1 MTNKKRDLELL
12 SKILFAIEDSNAD
25 EITTPQSLNAHELIQ
40 NYDEN
45 VVFLHVRLLDNV
57 KFIDV
62 TLKDNLE
69 DKNYLIQGITWDG
82 YDYLEKARKKLEIRG
97 RI

>member
-12 SKILFAIEDSNAD
+12 SKILFAIEDSPAE
-25 EITTPQSLNAHELIQ
+25 EITTPQSLNAHESIQ
-40 NYDEN
+40 NYNED
-45 VVFLHVRLLDNV
+45 VVFLHVRLLDDA

-62 TLKDNLE
+62 TLKDDLE
-69 DKNYLIQGITWDG
+69 DKNYLIRGITWNG
-82 YDYLEKARKKLEIRG
+82 YDFLEKARKKMEIRG

>member
-1 MTNKKRDLELL
+1 
-12 SKILFAIEDSNAD
+12 
-25 EITTPQSLNAHELIQ
+25 
-40 NYDEN
+40 
-45 VVFLHVRLLDNV
+45 LDNV